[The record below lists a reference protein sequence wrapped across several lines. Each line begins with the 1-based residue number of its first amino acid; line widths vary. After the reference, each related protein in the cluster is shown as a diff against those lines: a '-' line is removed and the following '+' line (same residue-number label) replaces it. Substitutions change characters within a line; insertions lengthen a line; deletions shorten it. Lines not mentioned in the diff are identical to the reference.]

1 MPNKF
6 PLWKN
11 LVILLV
17 VVFGFVY
24 AAPNLYP
31 PDPAIQLS
39 GQSGAMLIDQAVLDK
54 AAAALEQAGISIPF
68 PQRDLHLRTTTDSPE
83 AGAEE
88 SRSPGSPARS

>member
-54 AAAALEQAGISIPF
+54 AAAALEQAGIDHF
-68 PQRDLHLRTTTDSPE
+68 GGE
-83 AGAEE
+83 ADG
-88 SRSPGSPARS
+88 